1 MIEKM
6 SGATIKDAVEI
17 HIECFKD
24 SFLTSLD
31 RGVLTCMYENY
42 ISSELGCAYVCIVDG
57 KVVGLAAGTVNPSVY
72 YNQMLK
78 KRGLRFLWLM
88 LKRAVRDPKILVSM
102 ARRNY
107 SGFFRPDKSENA
119 YRKASFDVIGV
130 KKEYRT
136 SGIALQ
142 LMESLF
148 NEFKERGVSE
158 VTLGVLESNKGLRKF
173 YEIIGLKI
181 LRIVKH
187 PSGENLYIYV
197 MRFDQV

>member
-6 SGATIKDAVEI
+6 SESTIKGAVDL
-17 HIECFKD
+17 HIECFRD

-42 ISSELGCAYVCIVDG
+42 VSSELGRAYVYIEDG
-57 KVVGLAAGTVNPSVY
+57 EVIGLVAGAINPSVY

-78 KRGLRFLWLM
+78 KRGFRFFWLM
-88 LKRAVRDPKILVSM
+88 IKRAVRDPGILVSI

-107 SGFFRPDKSENA
+107 SGFFRPDESEQA

-130 KKEYRT
+130 KEEYRK

-142 LMESLF
+142 LIKSLF
-148 NEFKERGVSE
+148 DGFRESGVSE
-158 VTLGVLESNKGLRKF
+158 VNLGVLAANTGLRRF
-173 YEIIGLKI
+173 YEVIGLRH
-181 LRIVKH
+181 LRTVKH
-187 PSGENLYIYV
+187 PSGDDLLIYGAKL
-197 MRFDQV
+197 D